1 MIWHN
6 RNWRGRRRKQSS
18 TTTTS
23 ERKTRMKEKER
34 ERERERGRKRW
45 RMKGARM
52 TRVMKSQTKEER
64 DDVWVFLLFLVASR
78 FHLLYR
84 MIRREIRLDIFFF
97 KEDGSSRPKRN
108 EKGDVKVAFSE
119 FSSTASCWDKQE
131 KQKSVA
137 PELEKKSMAVIVTPC
152 VQLRP
157 FRERSVGR
165 WEMGKISSGDE
176 PWRPTP

>member
-1 MIWHN
+1 MEVGVGGQINVGPRRNALTAKQTRALVMIWHN

-23 ERKTRMKEKER
+23 ERKTRMKEK

-84 MIRREIRLDIFFF
+84 MIRREIRLDIFFSRKMVQVDQ
-97 KEDGSSRPKRN
+97 KETRRATWRSPLASFLLPRLAEINKKNKSR
-108 EKGDVKVAFSE
+108 
-119 FSSTASCWDKQE
+119 
-131 KQKSVA
+131 
-137 PELEKKSMAVIVTPC
+137 
-152 VQLRP
+152 
-157 FRERSVGR
+157 
-165 WEMGKISSGDE
+165 
-176 PWRPTP
+176 